1 MRLLL
6 VNTNTCR
13 DPYPVAPLGV
23 CLLASALRDEAE
35 VRVFD
40 GTFRGSEGLRETVED
55 FRPDLV
61 GLSVRNV
68 DDLVPRETTFFLDE
82 IRRAFVNPLREAT
95 GAPLVLGGS
104 AFSLFPL
111 ELMRAWQ
118 ADYGIVGEGEEA
130 LRTLVR
136 TLEHGGDPRRIP
148 GLLVAGDREVPAA
161 PRRPAP
167 GPLRIPFSEVDR
179 HIDFGPYR
187 HLGSYPI
194 QARRGCTH
202 RCIYCTYPALEG
214 RRHRL
219 RDPEEIAREIAE
231 AADRIPGVTFEF
243 VDSTFNDPR
252 GHAEAICRALI
263 RRDLRVR
270 LRTMGVN
277 PGHVTDELLDLM
289 QQAGFAQID
298 CTPDS
303 ASPTMIRAM
312 GKNSSPEDLVRTAR
326 GIRRRGMPT
335 AWFFLFG
342 GPGETAGT
350 IRETMDFID
359 REVSPEDLVLMGI
372 GLRIYPGTPLHRTAI
387 REGIVSPE
395 EDLVRPRFYVA
406 PDLGY
411 ERIRDT
417 LEEAAAVRPHC
428 LPPGENRPSPEMLRQ
443 AVAMRRDQGLTEP
456 MFRTLLRIRRS
467 WPRFAGI
474 AAPGNAPVPSVTK

>member
-6 VNTNTCR
+6 INTNTCR

-23 CLLASALRDEAE
+23 CLLASALREAAE
-35 VRVFD
+35 VQVFD
-40 GTFRGSEGLRETVED
+40 GAFRGNEGLRETLED

-68 DDLVPRETTFFLDE
+68 DDMVPQEGTFFLDE
-82 IRRAFVNPLREAT
+82 VRRTFVEPLREARRV
-95 GAPLVLGGS
+95 PLVLGGS

-111 ELMRAWQ
+111 ELMEAWQ
-118 ADYGIVGEGEEA
+118 ADYGIVGEGEAPLRDLLRA
-130 LRTLVR
+130 LDRS
-136 TLEHGGDPRRIP
+136 EDPRGIP
-148 GLLVAGDREVPAA
+148 GLVIAGDREIRVR
-161 PRRPAP
+161 PRTPEA

-179 HIDFGPYR
+179 HIDFSAYR
-187 HLGSYPI
+187 RLGSYPI

-214 RRHRL
+214 HRHRL

-231 AADRIPGVTFEF
+231 AAARLPGVTFEF
-243 VDSTFNDPR
+243 VDSTFNDPQ

-263 RRDLRVR
+263 RQKTAVR

-303 ASPTMIRAM
+303 ASPGMIRAM
-312 GKNSSPEDLVRTAR
+312 GKHFSLEDLVRAAR
-326 GIRRRGMPT
+326 AIRRRGMPT
-335 AWFFLFG
+335 TWFFLFG
-342 GPGETAGT
+342 GPGETAET
-350 IRETMDFID
+350 IQETLCFID
-359 REVSPEDLVLMGI
+359 QEVSPEDLVLMGI
-372 GLRIYPGTPLHRTAI
+372 GLRIYPGTPLQRRAVQ
-387 REGIVSPE
+387 EGVIAPE
-395 EDLVRPRFYVA
+395 EDLLHPRFYVS
-406 PDLGY
+406 PVLGY
-411 ERIRDT
+411 PRIRET

-428 LPPGENRPSPEMLRQ
+428 LPPGENRPSPEMLQQ
-443 AVAMRRDQGLTEP
+443 ALAMRQDQGLTEP

-467 WPRFAGI
+467 WPRFAGL
-474 AAPGNAPVPSVTK
+474 APRDPGMPSVVTR